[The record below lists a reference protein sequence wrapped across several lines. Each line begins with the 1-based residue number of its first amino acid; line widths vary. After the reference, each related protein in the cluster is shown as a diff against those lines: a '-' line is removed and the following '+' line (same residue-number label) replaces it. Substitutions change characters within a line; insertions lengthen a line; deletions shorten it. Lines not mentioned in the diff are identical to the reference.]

1 MAFKDRLNGIAYTC
15 SNRRFETDIN
25 KGHPHGAGQARGT
38 VFDQPLIGGSY
49 SLWLEH
55 VVDKYDGRDVFW
67 FMWHDQNGDP
77 TIPLS
82 GVFDAADIRE
92 MSSRLASFIQVP

>member
-1 MAFKDRLNGIAYTC
+1 
-15 SNRRFETDIN
+15 
-25 KGHPHGAGQARGT
+25 
-38 VFDQPLIGGSY
+38 
-49 SLWLEH
+49 
-55 VVDKYDGRDVFW
+55 
-67 FMWHDQNGDP
+67 MWHDQNGDP